1 MDLIRTRCGR
11 WVNRGLVSW
20 GLLGLAV
27 MAGCSDKYKPS
38 LSDDEARKFSAK
50 QKPVP
55 PPMLAVSG
63 ETLTVD
69 TIRNY
74 RAGGTGSTLGDHL
87 TYVAQNTD
95 PDRFR
100 EVASKQI
107 RTTLDNLIDETL
119 LYQQA
124 KREGGDKM
132 KDGLAKAADQEW
144 RRFVLEHGGDE
155 AAAEEA
161 LRKLPTP
168 TDRKGFKDQ
177 NKRMILVRYLVSL
190 RLPMDQPVSHRE
202 MVEVYHRMKDKEFAI
217 KPRLTFR
224 LIDIQPGGLQ
234 LTDLTMDRHAQAQ
247 QMARNVMDKLA
258 TGEDFGELARQ
269 YSHDPMASS
278 GGLWSSVDPQS
289 LADPYDGLA
298 AKAAGLAVG
307 QVEGPIEMKGHLF
320 IVRLEG
326 RQEQGYQPLD
336 QVQAKIE
343 DRIRA
348 DRYRQAMDK
357 IEADLAE
364 RAKVGQT
371 TEFING
377 CVEEILRRSKA
388 AP

>member
-1 MDLIRTRCGR
+1 
-11 WVNRGLVSW
+11 
-20 GLLGLAV
+20 